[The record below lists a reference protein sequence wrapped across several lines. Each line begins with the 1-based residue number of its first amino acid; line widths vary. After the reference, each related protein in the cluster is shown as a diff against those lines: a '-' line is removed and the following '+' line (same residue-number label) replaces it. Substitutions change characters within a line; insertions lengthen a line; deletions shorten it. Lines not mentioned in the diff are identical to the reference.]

1 MFKHISEL
9 LNSFVLPQDQWKIKL
24 FNNWDK
30 VLGSLADKVVILKAE
45 RHMLILGVTHP
56 AWAHEMFMLSD
67 VLREKI
73 NLLLGKEQI
82 KYIRF
87 QVIKKPVKEQNNIN
101 NINLSENLNNKINKN
116 KNFSLNRQEYASLT
130 QIKDLELKEVLK
142 EFYFKSKKGV

>member
-30 VLGSLADKVVILKAE
+30 VLGSLAEKVVILKAE
-45 RHMLILGVTHP
+45 KHMLVLGVTHP

-67 VLREKI
+67 VLKEKI

-87 QVIKKPVKEQNNIN
+87 QIIKKQYNKNISDKNIN
-101 NINLSENLNNKINKN
+101 ILDNKIN
-116 KNFSLNRQEYASLT
+116 KNFSLNKQEYASLT
-130 QIKDLELKEVLK
+130 KIKDLELKEVLK